1 MAYLEQTVTTFSLI
15 PDAML
20 AFAEARG
27 WTRAGAKITRPGG
40 GIGFTIA
47 TKPPRGNSKT
57 VLEVLGDNGKSCW
70 TSSPQDNAA
79 GNGNPYAPTKVH
91 CFGNDSPWDEEGKVA
106 PWLAFVIEFGYN
118 RYRHVYIGN
127 MVKLGDYTGG
137 ECISANFWGQYAH
150 VNAGSVTY
158 NDSLHRYLFSAMT
171 RPSRGEGDDKAPM
184 NSGSGGVQLLH
195 ADNPNTWRDFTI
207 DANGSND
214 VMRDLNGQD
223 VFGGIQDGINAAMQ
237 CVGFADYAG
246 AAALIPV
253 NLFGSEPG
261 LAGTQNYRIR
271 PFGFPAG
278 ARMINMKNLNPGEQF
293 LIGNRAYRA
302 FPEFKRSQITTFTRT
317 AGATQSGWSDEGSL
331 MAGYAYPETDE

>member
-1 MAYLEQTVTTFSLI
+1 MAYLEQTVTTFALI
-15 PDAML
+15 PEAML
-20 AFAEARG
+20 AFAASRG

-40 GIGFTIA
+40 GIGFTITTEA
-47 TKPPRGNSKT
+47 PRAKSKT
-57 VLEVLGDNGKSCW
+57 VLQVMGDNGKGVW
-70 TSSPQDNAA
+70 TSSPQDSAA

-91 CFGNDSPWDEEGKVA
+91 CFGNDSPWDEEGQVA

-137 ECISANFWGQYAH
+137 EVVSANFFGQYAH
-150 VNAGSVTY
+150 VNATTMDY
-158 NDSLHRYLFSAMT
+158 NAFENRYLFSALC
-171 RPSRGEGDDKAPM
+171 RPSRGEGADKAPM
-184 NSGSGGVQLLH
+184 DAGGGGANLVH
-195 ADNPNTWRDFTI
+195 ADNAATWRQFTI
-207 DANGSND
+207 GGTGSND
-214 VMRDLNGQD
+214 IMRDLDGND
-223 VFGGIQDGINAAMQ
+223 IFGGVQDGINTAMHV
-237 CVGFADYAG
+237 VGFSDFAG

-261 LAGTQNYRIR
+261 LVGTQNYRIR

-302 FPEFKRSQITTFTRT
+302 FPEFKRSQIITVTRT
-317 AGATQSGWSDEGSL
+317 AGATQSGWSDETSF